1 MTKNELIAHLQATAC
16 ANLGKLQGSVSKK
29 DTEIWLD
36 SLAQV
41 IGDALANGQPEVI
54 LPGIG
59 KLKPVQ
65 RPARTGRNPATGQ
78 PVKIPARTAIK
89 FMPAKALTDQL

>member
-1 MTKNELIAHLQATAC
+1 MTKNELIAHLQTTAC
-16 ANLGKLQGSVSKK
+16 ANLGRLQGSVSKK

-36 SLAQV
+36 SLAAV
-41 IGDALANGQPEVI
+41 VGDALANGQPEVI

-65 RPARTGRNPATGQ
+65 RPARVGRNPATGQ
-78 PVKIPARTAIK
+78 SINIPARISLK
-89 FMPAKALTDQL
+89 FVPAKALTDQL